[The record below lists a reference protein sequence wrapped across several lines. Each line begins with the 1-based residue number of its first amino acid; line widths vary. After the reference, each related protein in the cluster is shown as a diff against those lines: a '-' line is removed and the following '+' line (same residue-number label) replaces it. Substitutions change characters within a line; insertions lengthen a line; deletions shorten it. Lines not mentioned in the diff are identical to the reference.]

1 MAPLGGHC
9 RVNGGTFV
17 FMSGKRRRC
26 WEGGGCWAGAGVV
39 KKKTRNEVSGKSELT
54 KRTAKF
60 TILYSLTIF
69 SLFLCDITEEKE
81 D

>member
-1 MAPLGGHC
+1 MLGGG
-9 RVNGGTFV
+9 RVLG
-17 FMSGKRRRC
+17 R
-26 WEGGGCWAGAGVV
+26 GGCC
-39 KKKTRNEVSGKSELT
+39 KKNTRNKVSGKSELT